1 MRMILLVI
9 PLILFIYFHLSNW
22 RGEEDGVGGFHKSPT
37 HLLVFPFFRL
47 EGFCPLPIFQVER
60 VREVG
65 QGASI
70 NHLLAF

>member
-1 MRMILLVI
+1 
-9 PLILFIYFHLSNW
+9 
-22 RGEEDGVGGFHKSPT
+22 VGGSQKSPT

-47 EGFCPLPIFQVER
+47 EGFFFPPILQVER

-70 NHLLAF
+70 TCFLNNNKNISNQ

>member
-1 MRMILLVI
+1 VRRILLI
-9 PLILFIYFHLSNW
+9 TPLILFLYFHFSNW
-22 RGEEDGVGGFHKSPT
+22 KGEEDGVGGSQKSPT

-47 EGFCPLPIFQVER
+47 EGFFFPPILQVER